1 MINEDLI
8 IDVST
13 LSEWLREKRPVTVL
27 DVRPL
32 EQREEWAITGSVH
45 IDIYDKLKNGDQRA
59 FDGVPLNVDQP
70 IVTVCAAGKTSLI
83 AAELLKQKGYSV
95 YSLRGG
101 MKEWNFAFD
110 TAEVVLHGVKIIQ
123 VRRSSKGVLSYI
135 IGSNDEAIV
144 IDAALDPQVYLDLAE
159 VNGWSI
165 KFVTDTHIHADYLSR
180 TRELAEVSRATHL
193 LINNAGVTYPFT
205 PIKDGDMLS
214 VGNAFIE
221 VIFSPGHTLES
232 TSFKLGEDAVLTG
245 DTLFIDGV
253 GRPDLK
259 ANTDEVIARAKLLYH
274 SIHKLLSLTP
284 DILVLPA
291 HLATTVQLDGLLI
304 AASLKSLKDKLQ
316 MLKLAE
322 EEFVDYTRSRIP
334 PTPPNYLTI
343 ATLNK
348 QGSYEGYNRA
358 DLEAGANR
366 CAIA

>member
-1 MINEDLI
+1 MINGDLI

-13 LSEWLREKRPVTVL
+13 LSDWLRENRPVTVL

-45 IDIYDKLKNGDQRA
+45 ADIYDKLKNGDEHV
-59 FDGVPLNVDQP
+59 FDSVEFRRDQP

-95 YSLRGG
+95 YSLKGG

-110 TAEVVLHGVKIIQ
+110 TAEVVLQGVKIIQ
-123 VRRSSKGVLSYI
+123 VRRSAKGVLSYI
-135 IGSNDEAIV
+135 IGSNGEALV
-144 IDAALDPQVYLDLAE
+144 VDAALDPQVYLGLAA

-180 TRELAEVSRATHL
+180 TRELAKVSKAKHL

-205 PIKDGDMLS
+205 SINDGDHLS
-214 VGNAFIE
+214 IGNAIIE
-221 VIFSPGHTLES
+221 VIYTPGHTLES
-232 TSFKLGEDAVLTG
+232 TSFKIGENALLTG

-259 ANTDEVIARAKLLYH
+259 ANSDEIIARAKLLYH
-274 SIHKLLSLTP
+274 SIHKLLRLNP
-284 DILVLPA
+284 DTLVLPA
-291 HLATTVQLDGLLI
+291 HLATTVQLDGKLI
-304 AASLKSLKDKLQ
+304 TASLKTLKDKLHI
-316 MLKLAE
+316 LKLAE
-322 EEFVDYTRSRIP
+322 DEFVDYTRTRIP
-334 PTPPNYLTI
+334 PTPPNYLII
-343 ATLNK
+343 AALNK
-348 QGSYEGYNRA
+348 QGAYEGHNRT